1 MAKRVTV
8 KAPMVAK
15 ASRSLIRRGKA
26 NFPMATREKEK
37 ASIQSLVI
45 SKDMTQKVM
54 GSGTTIPKERVTAKA
69 KGVVMVAKV
78 ANQPSSVGIAGEIT
92 KLQIAG
98 RTIMCDKFLMDR
110 IHSNS
115 SSPQTPLLSLSLLS
129 HNKQIP
135 QRPRLQQ
142 LQHIV

>member
-1 MAKRVTV
+1 
-8 KAPMVAK
+8 
-15 ASRSLIRRGKA
+15 
-26 NFPMATREKEK
+26 
-37 ASIQSLVI
+37 
-45 SKDMTQKVM
+45 M
-54 GSGTTIPKERVTAKA
+54 GSGATIPKERVTAKA

-115 SSPQTPLLSLSLLS
+115 SSLQTPLLSLSLLS
-129 HNKQIP
+129 HNKRIP

-142 LQHIV
+142 PQHIV